1 METFLWVVIALLGLS
16 AIGKLV
22 WLAKGRFPLRDPVS
36 EAMDVVIN
44 GALIVWGVVLLIGLK

>member
-1 METFLWVVIALLGLS
+1 
-16 AIGKLV
+16 LV